1 MDAGGDG
8 GFIQNAVYGAVS
20 AGAAYYAA
28 AAFGPVDAQYQGQ

>member
-20 AGAAYYAA
+20 AGAEYYA